1 MALSFGY
8 LAVAAHRVFPAAPMC
23 YRHSAVGAIVE
34 TPTVGAFSPAKDTL
48 PVSRKTEQ
56 IARGFFGG
64 GSLGLFNLLSEP
76 SPATL
81 RPTIPANQNAS
92 GGSGPS
98 SKVNECKRL
107 VTAIDFRRVTQEEFR
122 PRECASI

>member
-64 GSLGLFNLLSEP
+64 GSLGLFNLLSEQVTGD
-76 SPATL
+76 SP
-81 RPTIPANQNAS
+81 PHNPCN
-92 GGSGPS
+92 P
-98 SKVNECKRL
+98 ECEWL
-107 VTAIDFRRVTQEEFR
+107 QRVEMQGQ
-122 PRECASI
+122 